1 MAYHSC
7 ISDNTVSY
15 LTQQF
20 PAETPAWLAAF
31 PGELKRICEKWAF
44 TPEGHEPCSRFGA
57 ILYGASARYGRV
69 AVKVVPW
76 FSPRLKTEVFCYR
89 HLPYREMCPLY
100 DVDEKLGAMLLRY
113 VPAANSAD
121 HAPRER
127 VFRSLYEQR
136 RPAAPDETALPRYE
150 DVLGDVLSNARAAV
164 TAKND
169 ARLMPFLPS
178 IERALNAMETFRD
191 SERYL
196 IHGDAHEYNMLV
208 EYGGCVLIDPLG
220 YVAPIEFE
228 FARYLGTAMKKHPL
242 SNAEMDAL
250 VSRILPGGVDRARAL
265 SAFAIDT
272 TLRGCNTF
280 IEGNTC
286 EEIVFGASWAAR
298 AWNYADALSQPA
310 KEGKRHVS

>member
-1 MAYHSC
+1 M
-7 ISDNTVSY
+7 
-15 LTQQF
+15 
-20 PAETPAWLAAF
+20 
-31 PGELKRICEKWAF
+31 
-44 TPEGHEPCSRFGA
+44 
-57 ILYGASARYGRV
+57 
-69 AVKVVPW
+69 
-76 FSPRLKTEVFCYR
+76 
-89 HLPYREMCPLY
+89 LP
-100 DVDEKLGAMLLRY
+100 LRRDF
-113 VPAANSAD
+113 VW
-121 HAPRER
+121 R
-127 VFRSLYEQR
+127 
-136 RPAAPDETALPRYE
+136 
-150 DVLGDVLSNARAAV
+150 
-164 TAKND
+164 
-169 ARLMPFLPS
+169 
-178 IERALNAMETFRD
+178 ERALNAMETFRD

-208 EYGGCVLIDPLG
+208 EDGGCVLIDPLG

-286 EEIVFGASWAAR
+286 EEIVFGGSWAAR
-298 AWNYADALSQPA
+298 AWDYADALSQPA

>member
-136 RPAAPDETALPRYE
+136 RPAAPDETALPR
-150 DVLGDVLSNARAAV
+150 
-164 TAKND
+164 
-169 ARLMPFLPS
+169 
-178 IERALNAMETFRD
+178 
-191 SERYL
+191 
-196 IHGDAHEYNMLV
+196 
-208 EYGGCVLIDPLG
+208 
-220 YVAPIEFE
+220 
-228 FARYLGTAMKKHPL
+228 
-242 SNAEMDAL
+242 
-250 VSRILPGGVDRARAL
+250 
-265 SAFAIDT
+265 
-272 TLRGCNTF
+272 
-280 IEGNTC
+280 
-286 EEIVFGASWAAR
+286 
-298 AWNYADALSQPA
+298 
-310 KEGKRHVS
+310 